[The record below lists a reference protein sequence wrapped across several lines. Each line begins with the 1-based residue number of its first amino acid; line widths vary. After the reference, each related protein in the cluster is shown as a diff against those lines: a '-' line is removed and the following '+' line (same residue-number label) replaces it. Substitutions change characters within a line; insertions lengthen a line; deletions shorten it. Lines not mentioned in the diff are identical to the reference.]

1 MSDFLKANSPRVTDY
16 PGLIKALI
24 KAKRMIESNYEQ
36 LITYQDV
43 DLIIDFLKDEN
54 QASHIFH
61 IRGTSQK
68 QFTAYNPNAPK
79 IEGNMIKIGDELFA
93 SIINSS
99 NHSVK
104 GSDFFKE
111 SKTPNLK
118 RGKELINNSIFRI
131 SVTQNKKQLG
141 LISSLDEKAIPPLDI
156 DILLKKA
163 MELGDI
169 TQEQYQELQK
179 KVEVENEQPNTLSG
193 REDYSQRVAREFG
206 TDLKNQKETI
216 ISALEHAKTMIES
229 GFTERIKPEEF
240 KIIVGYLNRTK
251 QQSKVMN
258 LYGNIGD
265 PGTNIYALSS
275 HGCMMKFGDTLVSL
289 VEKNANKPKTDSA
302 FLEPISD
309 EDIVIGKGFDY
320 DVRVSPDLKSPGI
333 PINDWNEGE
342 LESLNIEE
350 LINAINKG
358 EPIQEEGTPTDT
370 RTMEENNIKILEQET
385 AYLDSKIAALETER
399 DGLEKQKEKQ
409 TAGRLPDSEKIVSA
423 KE

>member
-1 MSDFLKANSPRVTDY
+1 MSDFLKANSPRITEY
-16 PGLIKALI
+16 QGLIKALI

-43 DLIIDFLKDEN
+43 DLITDFLKDEN

-61 IRGTSQK
+61 IRGTSQE
-68 QFTAYNPNAPK
+68 QFATYNPYAPK
-79 IEGNMIKIGDELFA
+79 FEGNMIKIGDELFA
-93 SIINSS
+93 SVINSS

-104 GSDFFKE
+104 GSDFLKE
-111 SKTPNLK
+111 KKTPELK
-118 RGKELINNSIFRI
+118 RGEELINNSNFRI

-141 LISSLDEKAIPPLDI
+141 FISSLNEKAIPPLDI
-156 DILLKKA
+156 DILLEKA
-163 MELGDI
+163 MELGKI
-169 TQEQYQELQK
+169 TQEQYQELQEE
-179 KVEVENEQPNTLSG
+179 VAVENKQPNTLSG

-229 GFTERIKPEEF
+229 GFTERITPEEF

-275 HGCMMKFGDTLVSL
+275 HGCMMKFRDTLVSL
-289 VEKNANKPKTDSA
+289 VEKNANKPKTDSV
-302 FLEPISD
+302 FLEPISH
-309 EDIVIGKGFDY
+309 EDIVIGKGFEY
-320 DVRVSPDLKSPGI
+320 DVFVSPDPKSSGI

-342 LESLNIEE
+342 LEPLNIEE
-350 LINAINKG
+350 LLNAINKG

-370 RTMEENNIKILEQET
+370 RTMEEKNINDLEQET
-385 AYLDSKIAALETER
+385 ADLDSKIAALETEK
-399 DGLEKQKEKQ
+399 DELKQKEEQ
-409 TAGRLPDSEKIVSA
+409 IAGIGNDHKETTSEK
-423 KE
+423 